1 MLIGCDGSR
10 SRVRCLLAPE
20 ACKNYALPVRILGV
34 SVPYTRERCKAFRDL
49 DPYFFQATDPKTDA
63 FLYFSFLSVPPGD
76 DPQDTVECQILI
88 SWPMKEGFL
97 GREGVTDTPPTQE
110 ERLELM
116 KEIAQGWCEPF
127 RSFVIDV
134 PEETE
139 VKVVRL
145 EDWVPGTD
153 GRVWDNR
160 NGRVTLVGDA
170 AHAMTMCKF
179 STSLLF
185 SGDTKEPAKVV
196 AKTGVR

>member
-1 MLIGCDGSR
+1 
-10 SRVRCLLAPE
+10 
-20 ACKNYALPVRILGV
+20 
-34 SVPYTRERCKAFRDL
+34 
-49 DPYFFQATDPKTDA
+49 
-63 FLYFSFLSVPPGD
+63 
-76 DPQDTVECQILI
+76 
-88 SWPMKEGFL
+88 MKEGFL